1 MRVHNNL
8 PGYYNGLT
16 RETVRGLYPA
26 QVARFPMTQPI
37 TKIPVLVEP
46 TQLANRVSLSL
57 DVSGVRAEDIAVI
70 VDGNQL
76 IVELEKEFHPFRVT
90 HTNWDKCYGIFRR
103 AFTLPEGVVASQIHY
118 RVRAQVLEIDI
129 MNAATTQVT
138 PDSAQPQAPAPEKGT
153 QPQPTL

>member
-16 RETVRGLYPA
+16 SETVRGLYPA
-26 QVARFPMTQPI
+26 QVARFPMTQQI

-46 TQLANRVSLSL
+46 TQLADKVSLSL
-57 DVSGVRAEDIAVI
+57 DVSGVLAEDIAVI

-76 IVELEKEFHPFRVT
+76 IVEIEKEFNPFRVT

-103 AFTLPEGVVASQIHY
+103 AFTLPDGVVASQIQY

-138 PDSAQPQAPAPEKGT
+138 PESAQPQAPEKGT
-153 QPQPTL
+153 PPQPTL